1 MIFSVKN
8 KLMKTRIVDNQN
20 EDSREDEYNEE
31 SSEDDEESGE
41 DGDFERR
48 WRSDN
53 NNNRGNYL
61 WGTRADDKYD
71 KDGAEYEQ
79 NEDI

>member
-8 KLMKTRIVDNQN
+8 KLMKTRIVDNEN

-41 DGDFERR
+41 DEDFERR

-53 NNNRGNYL
+53 NNRGNYL
-61 WGTRADDKYD
+61 
-71 KDGAEYEQ
+71 
-79 NEDI
+79 